1 MKRTNVV
8 IDEELLR
15 QVFELTD
22 IKTKREA
29 VDRGLRELIRRA
41 ALQRLRD
48 MHGKVEF
55 WPGYAEALRA
65 ERDDL

>member
-15 QVFELTD
+15 QVFEVTD

-29 VDRGLRELIRRA
+29 VDRGLRELLRRA
-41 ALQRLRD
+41 AMNRLLD
-48 MHGKVEF
+48 MEGKVEF
-55 WPGYAEALRA
+55 WPGYAEELRSG
-65 ERDDL
+65 RDD